1 MRSNKDPRTH
11 LKDFYWTHELTLKD
25 AHQLRVDDALKSR
38 PKNSARTGR
47 MGVRIPDACVYQYE
61 CEQVHT
67 RVHTHGLIRNLCP
80 WLVQGPQG
88 Y

>member
-1 MRSNKDPRTH
+1 
-11 LKDFYWTHELTLKD
+11 
-25 AHQLRVDDALKSR
+25 VI
-38 PKNSARTGR
+38 
-47 MGVRIPDACVYQYE
+47 IPAACVYQYE